1 MFTFII
7 ALLLQL
13 GTITSAADFNANEF
27 NEQTGVYQQELIIK
41 DEIVY

>member
-7 ALLLQL
+7 TLLLQL
-13 GTITSAADFNANEF
+13 GTITTAAEF
-27 NEQTGVYQQELIIK
+27 NSAEYDVQEGTYQEIIIK